1 MFRKEALEHQKWKST
16 AVLLSS
22 IPSWLVFLLSFVIT
36 ISFILYVTFGSYT
49 RRATILGEVVMQPHP
64 IVLSASKS
72 GYISERYVEINQPI
86 RKGDPLFKITLDRIT
101 DSGNVGINSINSLK
115 EQIKKLDNIIQ
126 LVKENK
132 KETLANLE
140 KQIEKNR
147 KIYVDTK
154 KYFEEVSKST
164 EEYRLTLKK
173 YEDLMK
179 KGYSSNDEVALQRSR
194 YFDQKSLRNSLQEKL
209 IQQESAIISLENE
222 IESRK
227 TDFQNQIIRY
237 ELQQNDLEIR
247 LLEFES
253 VSELIVN
260 APLDG
265 LVESVS
271 VTVGQ
276 VIREGDALAQMI
288 PSNKGKYQLVMWV
301 PNSAIS
307 FIQPEDKI
315 NIRYEAFP
323 FEKFGQFNGVIKYI
337 STIPASLQELA
348 FYKNIPT
355 TDPNNPLYKIVVEIA
370 DQRVEYNNTSLS
382 FLSGMKAEATIFLE
396 NRKLYEWMLFPLYN
410 VTKDIGQSPKNA
422 Q

>member
-22 IPSWLVFLLSFVIT
+22 IPSWLVFLLSFLIT
-36 ISFILYVTFGSYT
+36 ASFILYVTLGSYT
-49 RRATILGEVVMQPHP
+49 RRETILGEVVMQPHP
-64 IVLSASKS
+64 IILSASKS

-86 RKGDPLFKITLDRIT
+86 KKGEPLFKITLDRIT
-101 DSGNVGINSINSLK
+101 DSGNVGVNSINAIK
-115 EQIKKLDNIIQ
+115 EQIRKLDRVIE
-126 LVKENK
+126 LVKANQI
-132 KETLANLE
+132 ETLANLE

-147 KIYVDTK
+147 KIYADTQ
-154 KYFEEVSKST
+154 KYFAEVSKST

-173 YEDLMK
+173 YENLMK
-179 KGYSSNDEVALQRSR
+179 KGYSANDEVALQRSR

-237 ELQQNDLEIR
+237 ELQQNDLKIR

-260 APLDG
+260 APMDG

-276 VIREGDALAQMI
+276 VIREGDSLAQMI
-288 PSNKGKYQLVMWV
+288 PANKGEYQLVMWV

-307 FIQPEDKI
+307 FIKPNDKI

-323 FEKFGQFNGVIKYI
+323 FEKFGQFDGIIKHI
-337 STIPASLQELA
+337 STVPASLQELT
-348 FYKNIPT
+348 FYKNIPVA
-355 TDPNNPLYKIVVEIA
+355 DPNNPLYKITVAIS
-370 DQRVEYNNTSLS
+370 DQKVEYNNTSLA
-382 FLSGMKAEATIFLE
+382 FLSGMKAEATVFLE

-410 VTKDIGQSPKNA
+410 LTKNMESQ
-422 Q
+422 

>member
-1 MFRKEALEHQKWKST
+1 MFRKEALEYQRWKST

-22 IPSWLVFLLSFVIT
+22 IPSWLVFLLSFT
-36 ISFILYVTFGSYT
+36 IIVSFILYITFGSYT
-49 RRATILGEVVMQPHP
+49 RRETILGEVVMQPHP
-64 IVLSASKS
+64 IILSASKS

-86 RKGDPLFKITLDRIT
+86 KKGDPLFKITLDRIT
-101 DSGNVGINSINSLK
+101 DSGNVGINSINAIK
-115 EQIKKLDNIIQ
+115 EQISKLDRVIE
-126 LVKENK
+126 LVKANQV
-132 KETLANLE
+132 ETLTNLE
-140 KQIEKNR
+140 KQIAKNR
-147 KIYVDTK
+147 KIYTDTE
-154 KYFEEVSKST
+154 KYFAEVSKST
-164 EEYRLTLKK
+164 EEYHLTLKK

-179 KGYSSNDEVALQRSR
+179 KGYSANDEVALQRSR

-209 IQQESAIISLENE
+209 IQQESAILSLENE

-253 VSELIVN
+253 VSELIIN
-260 APLDG
+260 APMDG

-288 PSNKGKYQLVMWV
+288 PANKGEYQLVMWV

-307 FIQPEDKI
+307 FIKPNDKI

-323 FEKFGQFNGVIKYI
+323 FEKFGQFNGVIKHI
-337 STIPASLQELA
+337 STVPASLQELA
-348 FYKNIPT
+348 FYKNIPVA
-355 TDPNNPLYKIVVEIA
+355 DPNNPLYKITVAIS
-370 DQRVEYNNTSLS
+370 DQKVEYNNTSLA
-382 FLSGMKAEATIFLE
+382 FLSGMKAEATVFLE

-410 VTKDIGQSPKNA
+410 LTKNMESQ
-422 Q
+422 

>member
-22 IPSWLVFLLSFVIT
+22 IPSWLVFLLSFLIT
-36 ISFILYVTFGSYT
+36 ASFILYVTLGSYT
-49 RRATILGEVVMQPHP
+49 RRETILGEVVMQPHP
-64 IVLSASKS
+64 IILSASKS

-86 RKGDPLFKITLDRIT
+86 KKGEPLFKITLDRIT
-101 DSGNVGINSINSLK
+101 DSGNVGVNSINAIK
-115 EQIKKLDNIIQ
+115 EQIRKLDRVIE
-126 LVKENK
+126 LVKANQI
-132 KETLANLE
+132 ETLANLE

-147 KIYVDTK
+147 KIYADTQ
-154 KYFEEVSKST
+154 KYFAEVSKST

-173 YEDLMK
+173 YENLMK
-179 KGYSSNDEVALQRSR
+179 KGYSANDEVALQRSR

-253 VSELIVN
+253 VSELIAN
-260 APLDG
+260 APMDG

-276 VIREGDALAQMI
+276 VIKEGDALAQMI
-288 PSNKGKYQLVMWV
+288 PANKGEYQLVMWV

-307 FIQPEDKI
+307 FIKPNDKI

-323 FEKFGQFNGVIKYI
+323 FEKFGQFDGIIKHI
-337 STIPASLQELA
+337 STVPASLQELT
-348 FYKNIPT
+348 FYKNIPVA
-355 TDPNNPLYKIVVEIA
+355 DPNNPLYKITVAIS
-370 DQRVEYNNTSLS
+370 DQKVEYNNTSLA
-382 FLSGMKAEATIFLE
+382 FLSGMKAEATVFLE

-410 VTKDIGQSPKNA
+410 LTKNMESQ
-422 Q
+422 